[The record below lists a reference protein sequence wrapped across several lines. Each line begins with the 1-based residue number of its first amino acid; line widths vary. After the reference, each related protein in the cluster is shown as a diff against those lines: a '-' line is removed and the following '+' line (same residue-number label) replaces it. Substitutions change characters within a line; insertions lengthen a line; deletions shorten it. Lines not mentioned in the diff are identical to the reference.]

1 VRRIEHLIL
10 NTWEALELKD
20 KSTYELLIEAELS
33 EDARKWNTRMMG
45 RRVYTAFMPYH
56 AVIDTLDSAGVTYNH
71 ARTNETASYLP
82 DTYCASDS
90 EDTASFF

>member
-1 VRRIEHLIL
+1 
-10 NTWEALELKD
+10 
-20 KSTYELLIEAELS
+20 
-33 EDARKWNTRMMG
+33 MMG

>member
-33 EDARKWNTRMMG
+33 EDARK
-45 RRVYTAFMPYH
+45 
-56 AVIDTLDSAGVTYNH
+56 
-71 ARTNETASYLP
+71 
-82 DTYCASDS
+82 
-90 EDTASFF
+90 